1 MDVLKKYKKQIDDI
15 LALKIILYD
24 CFENYEDCEDIID
37 KLRSL
42 NTEQVISDEEYNFIM
57 AHYEE
62 WLKDW
67 EERNNKGV

>member
-1 MDVLKKYKKQIDDI
+1 MEQLKTIKD
-15 LALKIILYD
+15 LKIILYD
-24 CFENYEDCEDIID
+24 CFENYEDCEEIID

-62 WLKDW
+62 WLEEW
-67 EERNNKGV
+67 EERN